1 MMPSNAMSVVPNIV
15 AIDGL
20 SPATNEHSLFHL
32 AEKIGPVQVAF
43 LFTAAYCSEKKPTLI
58 PVCF

>member
-1 MMPSNAMSVVPNIV
+1 MPSNAMSVVPNIV

-43 LFTAAYCSEKKPTLI
+43 LVTAALI
-58 PVCF
+58 PVCFLALS